1 MDANLNKTFRN
12 ASIKLVC
19 GLLIVIGFIG
29 MGVVTAEP
37 RGIHSQIAELEAVE
51 EEMKSDADSRG
62 EAPAPAARG
71 SLIALVRSVIQGGA
85 ISGPDLDRLVSCR
98 LDGGGIQFMGAGD
111 CRSRGGHPKDFDPEQ

>member
-29 MGVVTAEP
+29 MRVVTAEP

-98 LDGGGIQFMGAGD
+98 LDGGGIQFMRAGD